1 MTLKDFLFLTGFFL
15 VIFFFVGSKHK
26 PTTLSGWLAFGFLS
40 FTLTPLISIPLTW
53 YVCRMMDKAA
63 SKNKEY
69 FDLSDF
75 TFKNKK

>member
-53 YVCRMMDKAA
+53 YVCRMMVHNSEHPHPVFPPQLA
-63 SKNKEY
+63 SFE
-69 FDLSDF
+69 L
-75 TFKNKK
+75 